1 MSPPKKPPTI
11 DEKKT
16 IFDVIDYVAERG
28 YGSEAVK
35 VEKNGKPILS
45 RDALAFEKEKYYR
58 DVPKMSL
65 KTLRREP
72 DPRRIP
78 YMTIEQLRT
87 LSDELYL
94 TKDKKELPYL
104 FDDLNENGDFPEGLL
119 NDPVSTRVKENWE
132 KGRYPYEPTNLF
144 YHVIPIIV
152 AYTYEFDQEQI
163 TDFHS
168 NWIPNNE
175 RKFFEN
181 VYRVLIKPEI
191 NNPYPGGKRR
201 TTKKRKN
208 KKSKQKS
215 SKRRR
220 L

>member
-1 MSPPKKPPTI
+1 MYESTKKPTI
-11 DEKKT
+11 
-16 IFDVIDYVAERG
+16 IDVIDYVAERG

-94 TKDKKELPYL
+94 TKDKEELPYL
-104 FDDLNENGDFPEGLL
+104 FDDLNANGDFPEELL
-119 NDPVSTRVKENWE
+119 NHDVRMRVKENWE
-132 KGRYPYEPTNLF
+132 KGRHQYQPTNLF
-144 YHVIPIIV
+144 HHVIPMIV
-152 AYTYEFDQEQI
+152 AYTYEFDEEQI
-163 TDFHS
+163 NDFIS

-208 KKSKQKS
+208 KNINKKSKQKS

-220 L
+220 LW

>member
-1 MSPPKKPPTI
+1 MSPPKKPTII

-16 IFDVIDYVAERG
+16 IFDVIDYVADNG
-28 YGSEAVK
+28 YYRDVVK
-35 VEKNGKPILS
+35 VKKNGKPILS
-45 RDALAFEKEKYYR
+45 SPALAHAKNKYYR

-87 LSDELYL
+87 LSDELYS
-94 TKDKKELPYL
+94 TKDKEELPYL
-104 FDDLNENGDFPEGLL
+104 FDDLNANGDFPEELL
-119 NDPVSTRVKENWE
+119 NDDVHMRVKENWE
-132 KGRYPYEPTNLF
+132 KGSHSYEPTKLF
-144 YHVIPIIV
+144 HIVIPIIV
-152 AYTYEFDQEQI
+152 AYTYEFDEEQI
-163 TDFHS
+163 NDFRS

-181 VYRVLIKPEI
+181 VYRVLIKTEI
-191 NNPYPGGKRR
+191 NSPYRGGKITR
-201 TTKKRKN
+201 TKRRKN

-215 SKRRR
+215 SKRRDV
-220 L
+220 

>member
-1 MSPPKKPPTI
+1 MDRPKKPPVNKII
-11 DEKKT
+11 D
-16 IFDVIDYVAERG
+16 IVANNGFYRD
-28 YGSEAVK
+28 AVK
-35 VEKNGKPILS
+35 ITTDSGTPILS
-45 RDALAFEKEKYYR
+45 SDVLDFAKNKYYG
-58 DVPKMSL
+58 DVPNMSL
-65 KTLRREP
+65 DTLRRES

-94 TKDKKELPYL
+94 TKDKEELPYL

-119 NDPVSTRVKENWE
+119 NDPVRRIVKENWE
-132 KGRYPYEPTNLF
+132 KGRHQYQPTNLF
-144 YHVIPIIV
+144 DNVIPMIV
-152 AYTYEFDQEQI
+152 AYTYDFDEEQI
-163 TDFHS
+163 SDFYDWKS
-168 NWIPNNE
+168 KNE

-201 TTKKRKN
+201 TIKRRKNKNKN